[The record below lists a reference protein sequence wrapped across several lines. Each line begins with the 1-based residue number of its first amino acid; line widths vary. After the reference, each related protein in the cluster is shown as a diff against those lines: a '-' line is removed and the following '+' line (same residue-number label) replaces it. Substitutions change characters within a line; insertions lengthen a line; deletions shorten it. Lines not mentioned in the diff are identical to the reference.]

1 MKKILIFGAMLCMFA
16 ACSKTEVKEPKS
28 LQFSAAEKQMVNE
41 CNAFSFNLLT
51 QVAANEE
58 QENIV
63 LSPLSASMLL
73 GMLMN
78 GADGE
83 TLAQIQAVTGF
94 GAEASIDDINAYYLQ
109 LIQVLPD
116 LDAYTNVGIA
126 NGIWVKEQFPVYEAF
141 MQACKQN
148 FDAQAKNVPTF
159 VDDKVL
165 KDINDFAA
173 QHTND
178 RIKEIINRSMVSE
191 ETMMVLLNALYF
203 KALWKDKF
211 DKNYTLQQTFTTLKD
226 AKIQVDMMR
235 LYDKRQL
242 YAETEDCQLV
252 ELPYKGDQYV
262 ADIILPAKDTDI
274 LTWVKTLDAERWQ
287 QLIKGIYSTEVNL
300 GLPKFKLNYERELT
314 DDLAALGMPA
324 AFTPFADFSR
334 LSELPTYISLIKQKT
349 FIQVD
354 EEGTEAAAV
363 TIGIDVAASAG
374 PDYVKEFIA
383 DRPFLFVIRERT
395 YGTILFTAIIG
406 HPEWQK

>member
-173 QHTND
+173 QHTNN
-178 RIKEIINRSMVSE
+178 RINQIINRGMVSE

>member
-1 MKKILIFGAMLCMFA
+1 MRKILIFGAMLCMFA

-51 QVAANEE
+51 QVATTEE
-58 QENIV
+58 QENVV

-94 GAEASIDDINAYYLQ
+94 GAEATIEDINAYYKQ
-109 LIQVLPD
+109 LIEVLPN

-126 NGIWVKEQFPVYEAF
+126 NGIWVKDEFPVYEAF

-173 QHTND
+173 QHTNN
-178 RIKEIINRSMVSE
+178 RINQIINRGMVSE
-191 ETMMVLLNALYF
+191 QTMMVLLNALYF

-235 LYDKRQL
+235 LYDKPQL
-242 YAETEDCQLV
+242 YSETEDCRLV

-274 LTWVKTLDAERWQ
+274 RTWVKTLNAERWQ
-287 QLIKGIYSTEVNL
+287 QLISGLHSEEVNL
-300 GLPKFKLNYERELT
+300 GLPKFKLNYERVLT
-314 DDLAALGMPA
+314 NDLSMLGMPS
-324 AFTPFADFSR
+324 AFTPAANFSR
-334 LSELPTYISLIKQKT
+334 LSELPTFISLIKQKT

-363 TIGIDVAASAG
+363 TIGDVAASAG
-374 PDYVKEFIA
+374 PGNVKEFIA

-395 YGTILFTAIIG
+395 YGTILFTALIG
-406 HPEWQK
+406 HPAWQND

>member
-1 MKKILIFGAMLCMFA
+1 MFA

-28 LQFSAAEKQMVNE
+28 LQFSAAENQMVNE

-51 QVAANEE
+51 QVATTEE
-58 QENIV
+58 QENVV

-94 GAEASIDDINAYYLQ
+94 GAEATIEDINAYYKQ
-109 LIQVLPD
+109 LIEVLPN

-126 NGIWVKEQFPVYEAF
+126 NGIWVKDEFPVYEAF

-173 QHTND
+173 QHTNN
-178 RIKEIINRSMVSE
+178 RINQIINRGMVSE
-191 ETMMVLLNALYF
+191 QTMMVLLNALYF

-242 YAETEDCQLV
+242 YGETEDCQLV

-274 LTWVKTLDAERWQ
+274 RTWMKTLDAERWQ

-334 LSELPTYISLIKQKT
+334 LSEQPTYISLIKQKT

>member
-1 MKKILIFGAMLCMFA
+1 MFA

-51 QVAANEE
+51 QVATTEE
-58 QENIV
+58 QENVV

-94 GAEASIDDINAYYLQ
+94 GAEATIEDINAYYKQ
-109 LIQVLPD
+109 LIEVLPN

-126 NGIWVKEQFPVYEAF
+126 DGIWVKEEFPVYETF

-148 FDAQAKNVPTF
+148 FNAQAKNVPTF

-165 KDINDFAA
+165 KEINDFAA
-173 QHTND
+173 QHTNN
-178 RIKEIINRSMVSE
+178 RINQIINRGMVSE
-191 ETMMVLLNALYF
+191 QTMMVLLNALYF

-235 LYDKRQL
+235 LYDKPQL
-242 YAETEDCQLV
+242 YSETEDCRLV

-274 LTWVKTLDAERWQ
+274 RTWVKTLNAERWQ
-287 QLIKGIYSTEVNL
+287 QLISGLHSEEVNL
-300 GLPKFKLNYERELT
+300 GLPKFKLNYERVLT
-314 DDLAALGMPA
+314 NDLSMLGMPS
-324 AFTPFADFSR
+324 AFTPAANFSR
-334 LSELPTYISLIKQKT
+334 LSELPTFISLIKQKT

-363 TIGIDVAASAG
+363 TIGDVAASAG
-374 PDYVKEFIA
+374 PGNVKEFIA

-395 YGTILFTAIIG
+395 YGTILFTALIG
-406 HPEWQK
+406 HPAWQND

>member
-1 MKKILIFGAMLCMFA
+1 MKKILIFGVMLCMLA

-94 GAEASIDDINAYYLQ
+94 GAEASIEDINAYYLQ

-173 QHTND
+173 QHTNN

-242 YAETEDCQLV
+242 YGETEDCQLV

-274 LTWVKTLDAERWQ
+274 RTWMKTLDAERWQ

>member
-1 MKKILIFGAMLCMFA
+1 MKKLCLFGAMLFLLA
-16 ACSKTEVKEPKS
+16 ACTQNEVKSPKS

-41 CNAFSFNLLT
+41 CNAFSFNLLA
-51 QVAANEE
+51 QVATTEE
-58 QENIV
+58 QENVV

-83 TLAQIQAVTGF
+83 TLAQMQAVTGF
-94 GAEASIDDINAYYLQ
+94 GAEASLEDINAYYKQ
-109 LIQVLPD
+109 LIEALPN

-126 NGIWVKEQFPVYEAF
+126 DGIWVKEEFPVYETF

-148 FDAQAKNVPTF
+148 FNAQAKNVPTF

-173 QHTND
+173 QHTNN
-178 RIKEIINRSMVSE
+178 RIKEIINRGMVSE

-203 KALWKDKF
+203 KALWAEKF
-211 DKNYTLQQTFTTLKD
+211 EKEGTIEYTFTTLNE
-226 AKIQVDMMR
+226 AKIKVEMMR
-235 LYDKRQL
+235 QNENQL
-242 YAETEDCQLV
+242 YCETEDCQLV

-262 ADIILPAKDTDI
+262 ADIILPAKGLDI
-274 LTWVKTLDAERWQ
+274 REWVKTLDAERWQ

-300 GLPKFKLNYERELT
+300 GLPKFSLSYERELT
-314 DDLAALGMPA
+314 EDLAALGMPA

-334 LSELPTYISLIKQKT
+334 LSELPTYISIIKQKT
-349 FIQVD
+349 FLQVD

-363 TIGIDVAASAG
+363 TIGVDVAPSAE
-374 PDYVKEFIA
+374 PSPIKEFIA
-383 DRPFLFVIRERT
+383 DRPCLFVIRDRS

>member
-1 MKKILIFGAMLCMFA
+1 MFA

>member
-1 MKKILIFGAMLCMFA
+1 MLCMFA
-16 ACSKTEVKEPKS
+16 ACTNNEVKEPKN
-28 LQFSAAEKQMVNE
+28 LQFSAAEKEMVNE
-41 CNAFSFNLLT
+41 CNAFSFNLLA
-51 QVAANEE
+51 QVAANDTE
-58 QENIV
+58 ENIV

-83 TLAQIQAVTGF
+83 TLAQMQAVTGF
-94 GAEASIDDINAYYLQ
+94 GADASIDDINAYYKQ
-109 LIQVLPD
+109 LIEVLPD

-173 QHTND
+173 QRTNN
-178 RIKEIINRSMVSE
+178 RIKEIINRNMVSE
-191 ETMMVLLNALYF
+191 ATMMVLLNALYF
-203 KALWKDKF
+203 KALWDDEF
-211 DKNYTLQQTFTTLKD
+211 DEDYTSPSAFD
-226 AKIQVDMMR
+226 ALGGTKVQVEMMHK
-235 LYDKRQL
+235 YEDQV
-242 YAETEDCQLV
+242 YSETEDCQLV
-252 ELPYKGDQYV
+252 ELPYKGKQYV
-262 ADIILPAKDTDI
+262 ADILLPAKGTDI
-274 LTWVKTLDAERWQ
+274 RTWVKTLNTERWQ
-287 QLIKGIYSTEVNL
+287 QILSGKHTEEVNL
-300 GLPKFKLNYERELT
+300 GLPKFSLSYERELT
-314 DDLAALGMPA
+314 DDLAKLGMPT
-324 AFTPFADFSR
+324 AFTPLADFSR
-334 LSELPTYISLIKQKT
+334 LSEVETYISLIKQKT

-354 EEGTEAAAV
+354 EQGTEAAAV
-363 TIGIDVAASAG
+363 TIGVVADSAL
-374 PDYVKEFIA
+374 PDEPKEFIA

>member
-1 MKKILIFGAMLCMFA
+1 MFA

-51 QVAANEE
+51 QVATTEE
-58 QENIV
+58 QENVV

-94 GAEASIDDINAYYLQ
+94 GAEATIEDINAYYKQ
-109 LIQVLPD
+109 LIEVLPN

-126 NGIWVKEQFPVYEAF
+126 NGIWVKDEFPVYEAF

-173 QHTND
+173 QHTNN
-178 RIKEIINRSMVSE
+178 RINQIINRGMVSE
-191 ETMMVLLNALYF
+191 QTMMVLLNALYF

-235 LYDKRQL
+235 LYDKPQL
-242 YAETEDCQLV
+242 YSETEDCRLV

-274 LTWVKTLDAERWQ
+274 RTWVKTLNAERWQ
-287 QLIKGIYSTEVNL
+287 QLISGLHSEEVNL
-300 GLPKFKLNYERELT
+300 GLPKFKLNYERVLT
-314 DDLAALGMPA
+314 NDLSMLGMPS
-324 AFTPFADFSR
+324 AFTPAANFSR
-334 LSELPTYISLIKQKT
+334 LSELPTFISLIKQKT

-363 TIGIDVAASAG
+363 TIGDVAASAG
-374 PDYVKEFIA
+374 PGNVKEFIA

-395 YGTILFTAIIG
+395 YGTILFTALIG
-406 HPEWQK
+406 HPAWQND